1 MCVQHPCFPSTHSCI
16 RIPPF
21 ILLFPSLPLTSQ
33 IPAETIR
40 SVLQSFRFIFRPST
54 RRWLQSWLSTH
65 TPEVRLTLPGYGQPD
80 SRGQLSRAVCS
91 DASNNVV
98 VPSASFVI
106 EWFDPLSRRRRWSKR
121 FGQRKLIFIFS
132 SRLWELHNYKE
143 NYKQK

>member
-1 MCVQHPCFPSTHSCI
+1 MRSKRILRECACSTRVFPLHIVAYVFSLHPP
-16 RIPPF
+16 
-21 ILLFPSLPLTSQ
+21 LPVPILTSR

-106 EWFDPLSRRRRWSKR
+106 EWFDPP
-121 FGQRKLIFIFS
+121 
-132 SRLWELHNYKE
+132 
-143 NYKQK
+143 